1 MLAEIFKFHRRLC
14 RRGILKFSLFLFFL
28 PLGLPQLAYGQFTPP
43 STQPTVPEEKKSIRE
58 RIRRESE
65 PSKSEGL
72 RFLREPSSS
81 AALSAD
87 ELIEDRERQRVI
99 GRGFVDLRFLGNRIQ
114 ADHLEVQTE
123 TRDGVATGNVVFQTG
138 NDRLVG
144 SRIEFNLDNQR
155 AVIYDAR
162 GYIGGVYY
170 ITGEVVRRISED
182 RYEISKGS
190 FTTCEGDTPTWSFQT
205 EKANFQI
212 EGYAILG
219 APQFRVLGLPVA
231 ALPFAIVPIKT
242 KRATGLLPPRY
253 GFSNKNGVFFSPD
266 FFWAINDW
274 SDATFGID
282 YYSRR
287 GTSYKGEYRYI
298 LSPRSRGRFS
308 GSYLRDTLESFS
320 FWDFKGTHGS
330 SFPDG
335 SSLTT
340 DLDFVKREE
349 EDRSLETNI
358 IERTRQNTDTKVN
371 YIKNLVGIPGQFR
384 VGLRRQEGINENED
398 QLFQRAPELEL
409 QINNSR
415 IGTSDFYYAQ
425 DSSFVSF
432 FRVENDNT
440 TNLQRFDFAPNFSLP
455 IKTVPWLG
463 VTPRFGLRETVWTDR
478 KANSG
483 VGSNPS
489 RDEQKETLLSR
500 ELWSTGINVE
510 GPRFSRVYEGE
521 IGPFR
526 DFKHIIA
533 LNGNYS
539 YTPAI
544 DSKDRRLII
553 PVDAI
558 DESGDTNTLSYGV
571 TNRVLT
577 KLQLEEG
584 FETRQLFTVDLSQT
598 YDIAES
604 RRKQNPETPL
614 RPFGPVVMN
623 IQARPISLVNFTHRL
638 EYSVYEGEI
647 SNHTTGLRLDGG
659 KNWYFDF
666 NRTWSLR
673 RNGFPQSGGS
683 SFINLAG
690 GVAVTPRWFI
700 EYSTRL
706 NKIENVTL
714 EQSIIMRYEGCC
726 WGFTLD
732 FTDTPDRS
740 EVFFTVS
747 LLGILEGEKA
757 PTFKRRRNVAEQGR
771 FLGDTVSPLPFEG
784 R

>member
-1 MLAEIFKFHRRLC
+1 MVQKEKTSIGEQFHP
-14 RRGILKFSLFLFFL
+14 KSD
-28 PLGLPQLAYGQFTPP
+28 P
-43 STQPTVPEEKKSIRE
+43 SG
-58 RIRRESE
+58 
-65 PSKSEGL
+65 SEGL

-87 ELIEDRERQRVI
+87 KLIKDRERQRVV

-144 SRIEFNLDNQR
+144 NRIEFNLDNQR

-170 ITGEVVRRISED
+170 IAGEVIRRISED

-190 FTTCEGDTPTWSFQT
+190 FTTCEGDTPTWHFRA
-205 EKANFQI
+205 EKADFQI
-212 EGYAILG
+212 EGYAILMT
-219 APQFRVLGLPVA
+219 PQFRILGLPVA
-231 ALPFAIVPIKT
+231 ALPVAIVPIKT
-242 KRATGLLPPRY
+242 KRMTGFLPARF
-253 GFSNKNGVFFSPD
+253 GISNRNGVFFSPN

-282 YYSRR
+282 YNSRR
-287 GTSYKGEYRYI
+287 GPRYMGEYRYF
-298 LSPRSRGRFS
+298 LSPRSRGQVNGR
-308 GSYLRDTLESFS
+308 YLRDTLERFS
-320 FWDFKGTHGS
+320 FWSFKGTHNT
-330 SFPDG
+330 SFSDD
-335 SSLTT
+335 SSLTAV
-340 DLDFVKREE
+340 LDFEKGG
-349 EDRSLETNI
+349 DRSLETNLI
-358 IERTRQNTDTKVN
+358 DRTRQNTDTKID
-371 YIKNLVGIPGQFR
+371 YIKDLSEIPGQFR
-384 VGLRRQEGINENED
+384 VSIRRQEGINENED

-409 QINNSR
+409 KINNAQ

-440 TNLQRFDFAPNFSLP
+440 TNLQRFDFAPNISLP

-463 VTPRFGLRETVWTDR
+463 VTSKFGLRETAWTNR

-489 RDEQKETLLSR
+489 RDSQKETLLYR
-500 ELWSTGINVE
+500 ELWSTGISVE
-510 GPRFSRVYEGE
+510 GPRFSRIYKRE

-526 DFKHIIA
+526 DFKHIIS

-558 DESGDTNTLSYGV
+558 DQIADTNTLTYGV

-584 FETRQLFTVDLSQT
+584 FVTRQLFTVNLSQS
-598 YDIAES
+598 YNIAES
-604 RRKQNPETPL
+604 RRKQNPQTPL

-623 IQARPISLVNFTHRL
+623 IQARPIPLANFTHQL
-638 EYSVYEGEI
+638 DYSVYEDEI
-647 SNHTTGLRLDGG
+647 SNHTTSLRLDGG

-666 NRTWSLR
+666 SRTWERR
-673 RNGFPQSGGS
+673 RNRFPQSEGS

-700 EYSTRL
+700 EYSTRI
-706 NKIENVTL
+706 NKIEKVTL
-714 EQSIIMRYEGCC
+714 EQNIILKYAGCC
-726 WGFTLD
+726 WGFALD
-732 FTDTPDRS
+732 FRDTPDRS
-740 EVFFTVS
+740 EVFFTFS
-747 LLGILEGEKA
+747 LLGILEGERA
-757 PTFKRRRNVAEQGR
+757 PTFRRKRDIAKQGR
-771 FLGDTVSPLPFEG
+771 FLGDIPSPLPFEDSSPLPFEG
-784 R
+784 S